1 MSPRAGRGA
10 RLASGLLVLIAL
22 ACGGAPIPS
31 SDEPMTT
38 HPAIDTPAPSLSAL
52 RERLRPRLS
61 CFADDPGCCP
71 PDERLDA
78 ALSQVLA
85 ERHGGVAPTGEREL
99 ERVIGSA
106 SSAVR
111 AWQGSQEGIAWL
123 EEHLRRRWASPTVS
137 RGERGEVRVDLGPP
151 PGRLSAQPRSSSLLY
166 TQMEHMEG
174 GEIETTFVARLLQ
187 EHAASAPEAPE
198 VIVSALPLMGM
209 TPAPVR
215 YRYIRS
221 LDRVIL
227 ISTGTWGSPP
237 VAGDWARYTTG
248 RASLR
253 SAELE
258 ACRQTRPNMSA
269 GLPDWC
275 RQLLSLP

>member
-1 MSPRAGRGA
+1 MQTRPAAG
-10 RLASGLLVLIAL
+10 
-22 ACGGAPIPS
+22 
-31 SDEPMTT
+31 
-38 HPAIDTPAPSLSAL
+38 TPAPSLTTL
-52 RERLRPRLS
+52 REQLRPRLS
-61 CFADDPGCCP
+61 CFSDDPGCCP

-78 ALSQVLA
+78 ALAQVLA
-85 ERHGGVAPTGEREL
+85 ERHGGIVPTEARAL
-99 ERVIGSA
+99 ERLIGSA

-111 AWQGSQEGIAWL
+111 AWQGSPEGIAWL

-137 RGERGEVRVDLGPP
+137 RGDLGEVRVDLGPP

-166 TQMEHMEG
+166 SQMEHMVD
-174 GEIETTFVARLLQ
+174 GEIETAFVARLL
-187 EHAASAPEAPE
+187 ELHARSAPEAPE
-198 VIVSALPLMGM
+198 IVVSALPSRGM
-209 TPAPVR
+209 SPAPLR

-237 VAGDWARYTTG
+237 IAGDWERYTTG
-248 RASLR
+248 RASLHS
-253 SAELE
+253 SALE